1 MVAGINRSLSTKFQP
16 ILIHFHF
23 LYPFLLCEA
32 WVLHRPCLKIC
43 LQKPTLHRLTIEMT
57 RLFKSAESIVHGTP
71 FVPGNL
77 SIISL
82 LIFYLLINGL
92 FCYIEKRVWSNFYST
107 KIAIFR
113 APALFLEKAVGCE
126 QEKQP
131 FGGGFLLRVAIFFGQ
146 NFDDFLKCSIF
157 LLFEMYDLF
166 RQNNRIIIRENFL
179 NIVDNFSY
187 FIPLIICLF

>member
-1 MVAGINRSLSTKFQP
+1 
-16 ILIHFHF
+16 
-23 LYPFLLCEA
+23 
-32 WVLHRPCLKIC
+32 
-43 LQKPTLHRLTIEMT
+43 MT

-131 FGGGFLLRVAIFFGQ
+131 FGGGFLLRIAIFFGQ

-157 LLFEMYDLF
+157 VLFEMSKFLPPHRTPRKFSSPSGREWSRPSCRTDSTCPRWSPSPLLENNLF
-166 RQNNRIIIRENFL
+166 R
-179 NIVDNFSY
+179 Y
-187 FIPLIICLF
+187 F